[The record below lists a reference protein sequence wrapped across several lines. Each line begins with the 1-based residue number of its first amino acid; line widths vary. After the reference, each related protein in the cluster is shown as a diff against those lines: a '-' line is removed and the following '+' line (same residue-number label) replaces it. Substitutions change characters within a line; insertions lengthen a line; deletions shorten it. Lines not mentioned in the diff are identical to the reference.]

1 MSVTDYLEWEDEK
14 MTPLQKRAIYSLGVG
29 VVLAAAVVIVLVI
42 QGDIIA
48 FFDDLNSRLVL
59 YAAVV
64 GVPLIYLILV
74 HITLRKPT
82 QIDERDKL
90 ILEKS
95 RSIQYLIIIL
105 SLAAWTIGLTEGYN
119 DTRQIPVEYLNLI
132 MMSILIISPL
142 AQSLGI
148 LLGYWSNNRNG

>member
-1 MSVTDYLEWEDEK
+1 MSVINYFDEEDEK
-14 MTPLQKRAIYSLGVG
+14 MAPLQKRAIYSLAVG
-29 VVLAAAVVIVLVI
+29 IILVAAVVIVLVV
-42 QGDIIA
+42 QGDIPA

-59 YAAVV
+59 YAAVI

-74 HITLRKPT
+74 NITLRKPT

-90 ILEKS
+90 IIERS
-95 RSIQYLIIIL
+95 RSVQFLFIVL
-105 SLAAWTIGLTEGYN
+105 SLAAWTIGLTEAYN
-119 DTRQIPVEYLNLI
+119 DTRQVPVEYLNLI

-148 LLGYWSNNRNG
+148 VAGYWSMNRNG

>member
-1 MSVTDYLEWEDEK
+1 
-14 MTPLQKRAIYSLGVG
+14 MTPLQKRAIYSLVVG
-29 VVLAAAVVIVLVI
+29 IVLAAAVVSVLVI
-42 QGDIIA
+42 QGDVIA

-74 HITLRKPT
+74 HITLRKPN

-90 ILEKS
+90 IIEKS
-95 RSIQYLIIIL
+95 RSVQYLIIIL
-105 SLAAWTIGLTEGYN
+105 SLAAWTIGLTELYN
-119 DTRQIPVEYLNLI
+119 DTRQVPVEYLNLI

>member
-1 MSVTDYLEWEDEK
+1 MA
-14 MTPLQKRAIYSLGVG
+14 PLQKRALYSLAVG
-29 VVLAAAVVIVLVI
+29 IVLAAAVIVVLVI
-42 QGDIIA
+42 QGDVPA

-59 YAAVV
+59 YAAVI

-74 HITLRKPT
+74 NISLRKPT
-82 QIDERDKL
+82 QLDERDKL
-90 ILEKS
+90 IIDKS
-95 RSIQYLIIIL
+95 RTVQWFFVIL
-105 SLAAWTIGLTEGYN
+105 SLAAWTIGLTEVYS

-148 LLGYWSNNRNG
+148 VAGYWSMNRNG

>member
-1 MSVTDYLEWEDEK
+1 MA
-14 MTPLQKRAIYSLGVG
+14 PLQKRAIYSLVAG

-42 QGDIIA
+42 QGDVA
-48 FFDDLNSRLVL
+48 EFFDGLNSRLVL

-74 HITLRKPT
+74 HVTLRKPT

-95 RSIQYLIIIL
+95 RSVQYLFIIL
-105 SLAAWTIGLTEGYN
+105 SLAAWTIGLTEVYS

-132 MMSILIISPL
+132 TMSILIISPL
-142 AQSLGI
+142 AQSIGI
-148 LLGYWSNNRNG
+148 VMGYRRMR

>member
-1 MSVTDYLEWEDEK
+1 MA
-14 MTPLQKRAIYSLGVG
+14 PLQKRAIYSLVAG

-42 QGDIIA
+42 QGDVA
-48 FFDDLNSRLVL
+48 EFFDGLNSRLVL

-74 HITLRKPT
+74 HVTLRKPT

-95 RSIQYLIIIL
+95 RSVQYLFIIL
-105 SLAAWTIGLTEGYN
+105 SLAAWTIGLTEVYS

-142 AQSLGI
+142 AQSIGI
-148 LLGYWSNNRNG
+148 VMGYRRMR

>member
-1 MSVTDYLEWEDEK
+1 MSVTNYLVEGDKK
-14 MTPLQKRAIYSLGVG
+14 MAPLQKRAIYSLVVG
-29 VVLAAAVVIVLVI
+29 IILAVVVIVVLVI
-42 QGDIIA
+42 QGDVTA

-59 YAAVV
+59 YAAVI

-74 HITLRKPT
+74 HITLRKPN

-90 ILEKS
+90 IIEKS
-95 RSIQYLIIIL
+95 RSLQYMIIIF
-105 SLAAWTIGLTEGYN
+105 SLAAWTIGLTEVYN

-132 MMSILIISPL
+132 FMSILIISPL

-148 LLGYWSNNRNG
+148 VAGYWSMNRNV